1 MTVIKKEQ
9 SLTFYNT
16 TGVIERDKNIYYAP
30 LFKTYTYA
38 SVREEWLHL
47 FNTVCLPDANYTNR
61 EASGWSPQDRKLRV
75 RGNVDDF
82 RLVSEEGK
90 ALNYFI
96 LDRQVT
102 YQNNNE
108 QTVKHYYYAFFIN
121 NVRQAGQGSVELDVE
136 PDHFTNVFF
145 LHNEDTLVD
154 NYDAFNKRM
163 SNCYVAR
170 QHYDRVKWSPRGTV
184 NYVKTQTF
192 EETNTNQYNATFTIL
207 KSLIEN
213 GKVGAYDYQNIN
225 FSLEDFDIEYVDVR
239 EYETSITIDMQI
251 YGQGHVGEETVDVTL
266 QVPCVLLE
274 EANLDLFSQVEET
287 FKYKRQLRDYK
298 EPLIYDMTDLTE
310 QDKIELKYGTW
321 NSLSN
326 ELKIK
331 AVKLSLA
338 FFHVISASDLTLK
351 RKIENQ
357 SITNFVDYRSD
368 YHEEIPNVD
377 VTTSLYR
384 FVVPIFKNTNMLSDN
399 IKIQCR
405 AIIDNFNIK
414 YSGAYFN
421 GTIEEINDYTFVSG
435 TAGSGTST
443 FNLLVNFSR
452 NKGLYCCSQLIEAP
466 FSSYVLSAYV
476 TKEASLLNHIRFYSD
491 RIEINS
497 KPFFFPDFYSG
508 FAGND
513 NLQVSPE
520 LMAKIV
526 AYTQSGSNTLSLS
539 RSGTTYTVNG
549 YNYNQEGK
557 VIDNCPAFAMFLDT
571 VEDIGGILDLKDK
584 VKNPKTDY
592 YDVVLSF
599 NPYSFWSIS
608 YLGEIEVPLNKNN
621 YYENEVI
628 EYQFFV
634 NCSDTMV
641 YTVLPKYTVEGKDY
655 NYYSEQLKL
664 SLSCSLS
671 INNDKLSDYVI
682 ANSAQMKNQFAVNDT
697 NLGYGL
703 TDTFTGEAVS
713 VVGGSAIKGGMM
725 GGGAGAGMGAIMG
738 TVQQIGKGISQVIS
752 HSKNKDIISMTQKA
766 KLSDMGH
773 LPDTLKQV
781 GTNLTNDLIVN
792 EIGLY
797 KNHYKIDEVSYNSI
811 CKYLERFGYL
821 VNIYD
826 ALKVNN
832 RVGWNYIEL
841 ISFDYDTEITVE
853 QENGIRKIF
862 QNGVTLLH
870 DKNYLTQGHNFET
883 ILEEEVM

>member
-1 MTVIKKEQ
+1 MTVVKKEQ

-16 TGVIERDKNIYYAP
+16 TGVIERDKNIYYSP
-30 LFKTYTYA
+30 LFKTYTHT
-38 SVREEWLHL
+38 SVREEWLAL

-61 EASGWSPQDRKLRV
+61 DASGWLPQDRKLRV

-82 RLVSEEGK
+82 RLISEEGS

-102 YQNNNE
+102 YKVSE
-108 QTVKHYYYAFFIN
+108 ETQTVKHYYYAFFIN

-145 LHNEDTLVD
+145 LHNEDTLVE

-163 SNCYVAR
+163 SNCYIAR
-170 QHYDRVKWSPRGTV
+170 QHYDRVKWSPQGTV
-184 NYVKTQTF
+184 TYVKTQTF
-192 EETNTNQYNATFTIL
+192 EETNHEQYNATFTIL
-207 KSLIEN
+207 KSLIEK
-213 GKVGAYDYQNIN
+213 GLVGSYDYENIN
-225 FSLEDFDIEYVDVR
+225 FTVADFDIDYADVT
-239 EYETSITIDMQI
+239 ENETSITIDMQLH
-251 YGQGHVGEETVDVTL
+251 GQGHEEEVLDVTL
-266 QVPCVLLE
+266 SVPCVLLE
-274 EANLDLFSQVEET
+274 EANLDLFSQVEEA

-298 EPLIYDMTDLTE
+298 EPLIYDMTDLSE
-310 QDKIELKYGTW
+310 QEKSSLKYGTW
-321 NSLSN
+321 NELSDD
-326 ELKIK
+326 LKIK
-331 AVKLSLA
+331 AIKLSLA
-338 FFHVISASDLTLK
+338 FMHVISASDLTLK
-351 RKIENQ
+351 RKLAIELQ
-357 SITNFVDYRSD
+357 SWVNYRSD

-377 VTTSLYR
+377 VNTSLYR
-384 FVVPIFKNTNMLSDN
+384 FVAPIFKNTNMLSND

-405 AIIDNFNIK
+405 AIIDNFIIK
-414 YSGAYFN
+414 YTGAYFN
-421 GTIEEINDYTFVSG
+421 GTVEEINDYTFVSG
-435 TAGSGTST
+435 TGGSGNNT
-443 FNLLVNFSR
+443 FDLLVNFSK
-452 NKGLYCCSQLIEAP
+452 NKGLYCCSQMIEAP

-476 TKEASLLNHIRFYSD
+476 TKEASLLNHISFYSD

-508 FAGND
+508 FTGLD
-513 NLQVSPE
+513 ILQLPPE
-520 LMAKIV
+520 IKAKIV
-526 AYTQSGSNTLSLS
+526 AYTQSGDNTLSLS
-539 RSGTTYTVNG
+539 RSGNTYTVNG
-549 YNYNQEGK
+549 YNYNQEGLS
-557 VIDNCPAFAMFLDT
+557 IPSCPVFAMFSDT
-571 VEDIGGILDLKDK
+571 VEDIGGTLDLRDK

-628 EYQFFV
+628 EYQFYV

-641 YTVLPKYTVEGKDY
+641 YTVLPEYTVEGKDF
-655 NYYSEQLKL
+655 NYYSEQLKV
-664 SLSCSLS
+664 SLSCSLT

-682 ANSAQMKNQFAVNDT
+682 ANSAQMKNQFAVNTD
-697 NLGYGL
+697 NFGYGL
-703 TDTFTGEAVS
+703 MDTFTAEAIG
-713 VVGGSAIKGGMM
+713 VVGGNAIKGGMT
-725 GGGAGAGMGAIMG
+725 GGGAGAGAGAILG
-738 TVQQIGKGISQVIS
+738 SVQQISKGLSQVIS
-752 HSKNKDIISMTQKA
+752 FAKNNGIISRIQHA
-766 KLSDMGH
+766 KLADMGK

-781 GTNLTNDLIVN
+781 GTNLINDLSIN

-826 ALKVNN
+826 ILNVNN

-841 ISFDYDTEITVE
+841 LSFDYDVEITVE
-853 QENGIRKIF
+853 QENGIRKIL
-862 QNGVTLLH
+862 QSGVTLLH